1 MRDIGKNIKTIRQKK
16 NMTQEALGDALFVTR
31 QTVSN
36 YENGRSRPDLDM
48 LLKIAEVLETDVNAI
63 LYGPPVPPSK
73 KKAWKWGLIS
83 FGLTLFCLL
92 SYVVIEPLLRSLYAR
107 IWHTG
112 IGFLRYL
119 ITELLLPLA
128 LFFLGW
134 ALLHWLSIF
143 SGLRQLQGKK
153 AMAGKIILLIV
164 GGLCLLV
171 PLPFLIWQGVGAV
184 RMLTADSVSMTFP
197 YIPVYTE
204 ILRSMILLSYKAPF
218 VYCILGGFYWL
229 FWIPSKKS
237 QL

>member
-1 MRDIGKNIKTIRQKK
+1 MRDIGKNIKTIRQEK
-16 NMTQEALGDALFVTR
+16 NMTQEALADALFVTR

-73 KKAWKWGLIS
+73 KKAWKWGLIA
-83 FGLTLFCLL
+83 FALTLFCLL
-92 SYVVIEPLLRSLYAR
+92 SYVVIEPQLRSLYAR
-107 IWHTG
+107 TWHTG

-119 ITELLLPLA
+119 NTELLLPLA

-171 PLPFLIWQGVGAV
+171 PLPFLIWQGVGTV

-229 FWIPSKKS
+229 FGIPSKKS